1 MTSSSGPMPPHDP
14 SSEPSSGYGSA
25 AGQSAGAPRNGLGIA
40 ALVVGVLA
48 IVASITVVGG
58 VVPGLIAIVLGF
70 IGRSRAKKGQ
80 ATNGGVALAG
90 IITGAVGVVLSIV
103 LVVAGAAIFFGSGG
117 SDLVDCVNNANGNQT
132 AIDQCNTQFQNRN
145 GN

>member
-1 MTSSSGPMPPHDP
+1 
-14 SSEPSSGYGSA
+14 
-25 AGQSAGAPRNGLGIA
+25 
-40 ALVVGVLA
+40 
-48 IVASITVVGG
+48 
-58 VVPGLIAIVLGF
+58 
-70 IGRSRAKKGQ
+70 
-80 ATNGGVALAG
+80 
-90 IITGAVGVVLSIV
+90 VVLSIV

>member
-1 MTSSSGPMPPHDP
+1 MVAAT
-14 SSEPSSGYGSA
+14 GSA
-25 AGQSAGAPRNGLGIA
+25 NRRPLAPDG
-40 ALVVGVLA
+40 
-48 IVASITVVGG
+48 
-58 VVPGLIAIVLGF
+58 
-70 IGRSRAKKGQ
+70 SRR
-80 ATNGGVALAG
+80 
-90 IITGAVGVVLSIV
+90 GAVGVVLSIV

>member
-1 MTSSSGPMPPHDP
+1 MAH
-14 SSEPSSGYGSA
+14 
-25 AGQSAGAPRNGLGIA
+25 RI
-40 ALVVGVLA
+40 
-48 IVASITVVGG
+48 
-58 VVPGLIAIVLGF
+58 
-70 IGRSRAKKGQ
+70 SRWWGQ

-90 IITGAVGVVLSIV
+90 IITGAVGVVLPIV